1 MQLTTQRLILRE
13 FVEED
18 WEAVLMY
25 QSDPLYLRYY
35 AWTQRTEADVREF
48 VGWFLANQQEL
59 PRTKFQ
65 LAVVLKS
72 EGQLIGNCGVRVN
85 DPELRE
91 GNIGYELD
99 PRYWGHGYA
108 TEAAREIVRFGF
120 EELGLHR
127 IWSWCVA
134 ENVGSARVLEKVG
147 MRQEGYL
154 REKEYYRGR
163 WWDQRLFAIL
173 DHEWKARS
181 AAR

>member
-1 MQLTTQRLILRE
+1 MRLTTQRLILRE

-18 WEAVLMY
+18 WEAVLTY
-25 QSDPLYLRYY
+25 QSDPLYLRYNP
-35 AWTQRTEADVREF
+35 WTQRSEAGVREF
-48 VGWFLANQQEL
+48 VGWFLANQQEQ
-59 PRTKFQ
+59 PRAKFQ
-65 LAVVLKS
+65 LAVILKG
-72 EGQLIGNCGVRVN
+72 EGRLIGNCGVRVN

-99 PRYWGHGYA
+99 PRHWGRGYA

-173 DHEWKARS
+173 DREWKAQM
-181 AAR
+181 A